1 MKVKNARSTW
11 GRARFGGG
19 AVALLGAAL
28 AIGVLLSA
36 GLGGLFSWLGDG
48 ENGLLEFTVMAF
60 CTLPVTSAFGWGM
73 LVDRST
79 LNGAPE
85 KPEDSIESAWYG
97 KAASGAFGDI
107 LLVGGLGSVAFTFTR
122 FEAAAGLVLAGVVGF
137 AMLDFAARYFRLKKA
152 AA

>member
-1 MKVKNARSTW
+1 MKVKKTRW

-19 AVALLGAAL
+19 AVALWSAAL
-28 AIGVLLSA
+28 GIGLVFSA
-36 GLGGLFSWLGDG
+36 GLGGLFSWLGGDG
-48 ENGLLEFTVMAF
+48 NPLLEFTVMAF

-79 LNGAPE
+79 LAGAPD
-85 KPEDSIESAWYG
+85 KPEESVESAWYD

-122 FEAAAGLVLAGVVGF
+122 LEADPSLALACLVTF
-137 AMLDFAARYFRLKKA
+137 AMLDFAARYLWLKKA
-152 AA
+152 AV